1 MVLMVETVRRGRY
14 YGIMKSQDPELI
26 PAQTAM
32 RMLGVSR
39 YKFYD
44 WVRKNIITPIDDG
57 AHERMFYSRTQVE
70 KVQRDMVERRQ
81 RSKAKASE

>member
-1 MVLMVETVRRGRY
+1 MVSIVESVRVRSY

-44 WVRKNIITPIDDG
+44 WVRKKIITPVDDG
-57 AHERMFYSRTQVE
+57 AHERMFYSRSQIE
-70 KVQRDMVERRQ
+70 KVRRDMDDRRQ
-81 RSKAKASE
+81 RSKAQAGE